1 MADDLL
7 DVFNELTAEGYEA
20 EAESESV
27 EVDDNS
33 EAEITDI
40 AQEESEVDTSE
51 DNDLQPEAEDRPG
64 EVDGAAD
71 NWWEEHSD
79 RLVPVKVQGE
89 EKLVPLSQ
97 VRDGWMMRED
107 YSRKTAELAQDRPLV
122 DWAKDIQFAL
132 ANDPLGTINAIAEAY
147 NVRLGA
153 SQQPASVTPE
163 VAPYEDWDPEMAQ
176 LAKAMDT
183 KLARLTEHYEEKISR
198 LESQT
203 GQITHERMVQE
214 AQTEMRNLETQFT
227 QAGFDFSP
235 RDVLQIATE
244 NGIDL
249 TQAAYIW
256 AGTTAVKGGMTTA
269 EAAAKAAQAA
279 SAAADAG
286 EAQRKANKKRAS
298 SAATKKYDASDSS
311 VEDFNSLTDLFN
323 IELARQS

>member
-7 DVFNELTAEGYEA
+7 DVFNELTAEGYSEEA
-20 EAESESV
+20 SESV

-40 AQEESEVDTSE
+40 AQDESEVDTSE
-51 DNDLQPEAEDRPG
+51 DNDLQPEAEDRPAVG
-64 EVDGAAD
+64 DGADD

-107 YSRKTAELAQDRPLV
+107 YSRKTAEIAQDRPLI
-122 DWAKDIQFAL
+122 DWAKDIQYAL

-147 NVRLGA
+147 NVELSK
-153 SQQPASVTPE
+153 SQQPVEATE
-163 VAPYEDWDPEMAQ
+163 DPYEDWDPEMAQ
-176 LAKAMDT
+176 LARAMDT
-183 KLARLTEHYEEKISR
+183 KLAQVAEHYEQKIAR

-256 AGTTAVKGGMTTA
+256 AGTSAVKGGMSKS
-269 EAAAKAAQAA
+269 EAAAKAAEAA
-279 SAAADAG
+279 GAAAQAS
-286 EAQRKANKKRAS
+286 ESQRQANKKRAS
-298 SAATKKYDASDSS
+298 TAATKKYDASDSS
-311 VEDFNSLTDLFN
+311 VDDFNSLTDLFN